1 MFGNLYIVKIY
12 KENSPEEVE
21 TIIDKFNKLFFKKDE
36 MSDDNNNFIGW
47 YLFTS
52 SFNDWNT
59 IIKQIKKFG
68 IQYDIVIF

>member
-36 MSDDNNNFIGW
+36 MLDDNNNFIGW